1 MTSSAIPPE
10 LVAFATRIYD
20 AARQGQ
26 MDVFQ
31 QALPAG
37 LSANMTNHKG
47 DSLVPTPPSS
57 LLPVPGCWSKRF

>member
-1 MTSSAIPPE
+1 MTSSPNSTIPPE
-10 LVAFATRIYD
+10 IVAFATRIYD

-26 MDVFQ
+26 IDVFR

-47 DSLVPTPPSS
+47 DSLVTASLPPP
-57 LLPVPGCWSKRF
+57 LFGAWV

>member
-1 MTSSAIPPE
+1 MAYSPENAIPQE
-10 LVAFATRIYD
+10 VIDFATRMYD

-26 MDVFQ
+26 TEIFQ

-47 DSLVPTPPSS
+47 DSLVHHFPTSHA
-57 LLPVPGCWSKRF
+57 LDVLV

>member
-1 MTSSAIPPE
+1 MASSSQSTIPPE
-10 LVAFATRIYD
+10 IVTFATRIYD

-26 MDVFQ
+26 IDLFQ

-47 DSLVPTPPSS
+47 DTLVHGSLTPSH
-57 LLPVPGCWSKRF
+57 LGTVV